1 MSSFTVSVAG
11 QMYHL
16 PADADVAELR
26 HRLVDAVR
34 HGGDVVAI
42 PSVGATEVSV
52 LVSPGLPVFL
62 EERPDGGSSREEREV
77 TGAGTENWTAD
88 MFTAQEW
95 DSF

>member
-11 QMYHL
+11 QMYQL

-42 PSVGATEVSV
+42 PSVGTTEISV
-52 LVSPGLPVFL
+52 LVSPGIPIFL
-62 EERPDGGSSREEREV
+62 EESPDAVPAMESAEAV
-77 TGAGTENWTAD
+77 AQGAWPSLLFSPE
-88 MFTAQEW
+88 EW
-95 DSF
+95 DSY